1 MDGVPSLEEL
11 MECNSYVRERFLSCQ
26 NRLFVILW
34 GSFQK
39 AISELARLYRDKL
52 DNRCDNQC
60 LIQALFRIE
69 SFYQCKYLDH
79 SLCDQWFTLLTY
91 ICAGNWRSFL
101 SAKVSGRVDTL
112 EFIVPS
118 VDELPLSLS
127 PNRPIIISR
136 RKRRAGFVED
146 YHPYSTF
153 SWSLPHLLLFSFPAG
168 LIDSMSKFCL
178 HSNSKLQRLESVIDT
193 DIREDLSE

>member
-1 MDGVPSLEEL
+1 MDGIPSLEEL

-26 NRLFVILW
+26 NRLLVILW

-69 SFYQCKYLDH
+69 SFYQC
-79 SLCDQWFTLLTY
+79 
-91 ICAGNWRSFL
+91 NWRSFL
-101 SAKVSGRVDTL
+101 STEVSGRVDTL

-136 RKRRAGFVED
+136 RKRRAGFAED
-146 YHPYSTF
+146 YHPYS
-153 SWSLPHLLLFSFPAG
+153 